1 MGSSVG
7 YSDIVGASDK
17 VGLKVGLN
25 EVEGG
30 SVGKLV
36 VGAEEGRADGE
47 LVGNPVGHKLLFSEM
62 RTDAYAG
69 LALVLMLST
78 LTVMVLP
85 SIVPLQLPPA
95 LSFANKEDSA

>member
-1 MGSSVG
+1 M
-7 YSDIVGASDK
+7 
-17 VGLKVGLN
+17 VGLALGIP
-25 EVEGG
+25 
-30 SVGKLV
+30 V
-36 VGAEEGRADGE
+36 VGE
-47 LVGNPVGHKLLFSEM
+47 LVGSLVGAFVTIGSAVHKLLFSEM